1 MLQSIVQE
9 SRVITSIV
17 YHTLITLGSP
27 AQPPPPIFNKIDAM
41 QSYGY
46 LSISLDSNLI
56 FLTSYKAMNCQQSR
70 N

>member
-1 MLQSIVQE
+1 MSQSIVQE

-17 YHTLITLGSP
+17 YHTQITLGSP
-27 AQPPPPIFNKIDAM
+27 AQPPLLLIKTDAM

-56 FLTSYKAMNCQQSR
+56 FLTSYKVMNCWQSQ